1 MSNINERLTNL
12 RENALKNVDE
22 YTKAICN
29 NDFRAMNDLD
39 LKLKDIEK
47 EYIRVKSK
55 AVYEECLASDNPVW
69 EAISRLTY
77 KVIAH
82 KDVKENGVL
91 IRRELNVDKEREID
105 LLDLC
110 KYSIQSKNAKQLDTK
125 WEYPVMSL
133 NQMFCLRSAQALG
146 FSPNETKAIET
157 TYFMSQLAKRVEV
170 GETPVSN
177 TQLCKT
183 LQSVIDG
190 ILFLDDGKG
199 KNTYKANSR
208 DIEYILMCYT
218 KQGKKALSVQV
229 AKHDFMRR
237 LVTKVMY
244 RIVTDGK
251 YTLDYKKIK
260 ENA

>member
-22 YTKAICN
+22 YTKAIHN
-29 NDFRAMNDLD
+29 NDFRSMNDLD

-47 EYIRVKSK
+47 EYIREKSK
-55 AVYEECLASDNPVW
+55 AVYEECLASDNPVL

-91 IRRELNVDKEREID
+91 IERQLIVDKEREID

-146 FSPNETKAIET
+146 FTPDEVKRIET
-157 TYFMSQLAKRVEV
+157 TYFMSQLAERVKV

-177 TQLCKT
+177 TQLCKA
-183 LQSVIDG
+183 LQKVIDG

-237 LVTKVMY
+237 LVTKIIY
-244 RIVTDGK
+244 RIVTNGK
-251 YTLDYKKIK
+251 YSLDYKKIK
-260 ENA
+260 EDA